1 MQAEDFDKEA
11 DRLKKAG
18 EALRRFAERVSRD
31 RINVYAAQAAFY
43 IITAFIPFLALL
55 IILVKLFIGLDQTE
69 LTEMAAAFFPETL
82 EGFFHTIIA
91 ELYSITPASV
101 ISLSTIIGL
110 WSSSKGVLAVK
121 VGLNRVY
128 HTQGE
133 QSYLRLRGSSIFH
146 TFLMILVILF
156 SLAVLVFGNSI
167 TSLLESKLPVLMSLI
182 NRILSFKALIST
194 VLFTLF
200 FALIYKYLPDGSRTR
215 RFRAQLPGA
224 FFASLGWTVFSY
236 FYGMYIDNYS
246 KYTVIYGSIGALV
259 LMLLWIY
266 FCLEVLL
273 FGAEINEGIRLFRCR
288 NDRKPEDGPL
298 EEKT

>member
-1 MQAEDFDKEA
+1 M
-11 DRLKKAG
+11 KKAKD
-18 EALRRFAERVSRD
+18 ALRRFAARISQD

-55 IILVKLFIGLDQTE
+55 IVLVKLFIGLDQAE
-69 LTEMAAAFFPETL
+69 LTETAAAFFPETL
-82 EGFFHTIIA
+82 QGFFQTIIA
-91 ELYSITPASV
+91 ELYHITPASV
-101 ISLSTIIGL
+101 ISLSTLVGL

-146 TFLMILVILF
+146 TFLMLLTILF

-167 TSLLESKLPVLMSLI
+167 TSLLESKLPVLMNLI
-182 NRILSFKALIST
+182 NRILSFKSLISA

-200 FALIYKYLPDGSRTR
+200 FAFIYKYLPDGSRSR

-224 FFASLGWTVFSY
+224 PVAALGWTLFSY

-246 KYTVIYGSIGALV
+246 KYSVIYGSIGALV

-273 FGAEINEGIRLFRCR
+273 FGAEVNECIQWFRR
-288 NDRKPEDGPL
+288 RREDTAQNTAG
-298 EEKT
+298 EATEKHE